1 MWLNCPCLLCAY
13 KHIVH
18 LWNHKAHKI
27 CDNRS
32 SIVSS
37 ESGCYL
43 HHFVYKAL
51 VAYNGNSIWR
61 SLKKEWRKKTN
72 VDDENER
79 VHTQK
84 LIKKLPKEDIND
96 SFFYLKCF
104 HLFPSYCYSILAST
118 ISHRKRLL
126 PHFHTSQKIVP

>member
-1 MWLNCPCLLCAY
+1 MWLNCLCLLCAY
-13 KHIVH
+13 KHIEH

-51 VAYNGNSIWR
+51 VAYNGNSI
-61 SLKKEWRKKTN
+61 
-72 VDDENER
+72 
-79 VHTQK
+79 
-84 LIKKLPKEDIND
+84 
-96 SFFYLKCF
+96 
-104 HLFPSYCYSILAST
+104 
-118 ISHRKRLL
+118 
-126 PHFHTSQKIVP
+126 